1 MDGGA
6 TEITSKIGSLFPGG
20 GAAMCQKQAIRY
32 LTSET
37 HATATVLPLRNC
49 PRPHSTGPQRSACR
63 NIRVDGR
70 IHHASLD
77 RIASHGNGNIN
88 CHFNPITPTLVGRNT
103 RTPQTGFSFLYY
115 FIFFLA

>member
-1 MDGGA
+1 MEGQQRSQAKSGHC
-6 TEITSKIGSLFPGG
+6 FQMVVQP
-20 GAAMCQKQAIRY
+20 MCQKQAIRY

-49 PRPHSTGPQRSACR
+49 PRPHSTGPQWSACR
-63 NIRVDGR
+63 NIRVDR
-70 IHHASLD
+70 WIHHASLD